1 LEFPARSTKKKKKF
15 LVMQSVYTLPNP
27 LISSFSNLSVGHSLK
42 HLVPP
47 IAVEGVITIR
57 CDDVFDTLEPPTL
70 AIPHFDETM
79 GVERFMEIIR
89 NHYAPTLD
97 YSVFQRVADMC
108 LDEISDGNDTFLYTN
123 TSAHR
128 NFLHLLP
135 PTAIATRSYYTN
147 VLVLMKTVIQ
157 SMVAH
162 YKELENDGIGIWN
175 LYAATMYSP
184 SNPPPSGYRDY
195 FDFLA
200 WRFLPLF
207 EAALMVARYQLLC
220 LQEKGRFQ
228 MYLGELS
235 VLGII
240 NRLFKEIQIPDRWVA
255 SLVVEHTLSDWFNPK
270 DVEGNE
276 ISCTPYRGLVLAV
289 EKLRNRNALLTM
301 KMLMYYLKG
310 RHSYGS
316 HLYKLSS
323 DLIAYVGSF
332 LIGVGCEAEL
342 AGYLSDSG

>member
-1 LEFPARSTKKKKKF
+1 
-15 LVMQSVYTLPNP
+15 MQSVYTLPR
-27 LISSFSNLSVGHSLK
+27 ISSLFSDMSIGQSLK

-47 IAVEGVITIR
+47 VAVEGVITIR
-57 CDDVFDTLEPPTL
+57 CDDVFDTLEPPSLTV
-70 AIPHFDETM
+70 PNFDETM
-79 GVERFMEIIR
+79 GVERFMHIIR
-89 NHYAPTLD
+89 HHYAPTLD

-128 NFLHLLP
+128 NFLHLLS

-157 SMVAH
+157 SMVSH
-162 YKELENDGIGIWN
+162 YRKLESEGIGMWN

-207 EAALMVARYQLLC
+207 EATLMVARFQLLC

-240 NRLFKEIQIPDRWVA
+240 NRLFKEIHIPDRWVA
-255 SLVVEHTLSDWFNPK
+255 SMVVEHTLADWFNPK
-270 DVEGNE
+270 DIEGNE

-289 EKLRNRNALLTM
+289 ERLRNRNALLTM
-301 KMLMYYLKG
+301 KMIKYYLNGK
-310 RHSYGS
+310 HSYGS
-316 HLYKLSS
+316 HFHMLSS
-323 DLIAYVGSF
+323 DLIAHVGSF
-332 LIGVGCEAEL
+332 LMGGEYESEL
-342 AGYLSDSG
+342 AWYLE

>member
-1 LEFPARSTKKKKKF
+1 LEFPARFTKKEKF
-15 LVMQSVYTLPNP
+15 LSMQSVYTLPR
-27 LISSFSNLSVGHSLK
+27 ISSFSDLSVGQSLK
-42 HLVPP
+42 RLVPP
-47 IAVEGVITIR
+47 LAVEGIITIR
-57 CDDVFDTLEPPTL
+57 CDDVFDTLEPPAL
-70 AIPHFDETM
+70 AVPNFDETM
-79 GVERFMEIIR
+79 GIERFMEMFR

-97 YSVFQRVADMC
+97 YSVFQKAADMC

-128 NFLHLLP
+128 NFLHLLS
-135 PTAIATRSYYTN
+135 PTAIATRSYFTN
-147 VLVLMKTVIQ
+147 VLVLMKSVIQ

-162 YKELENDGIGIWN
+162 YKKLENDGIGIWN

-235 VLGII
+235 ILGII

-255 SLVVEHTLSDWFNPK
+255 SMVVEHTLADWFNPK
-270 DVEGNE
+270 ATAGHEIFE

-301 KMLMYYLKG
+301 KMLKYYLNG
-310 RHSYGS
+310 NHSYGS
-316 HLYKLSS
+316 HLHMLSS
-323 DLIAYVGSF
+323 DLIAYVGTF
-332 LIGVGCEAEL
+332 LMGSEYESEL
-342 AGYLSDSG
+342 AGYLE